1 MVTCPPP
8 YSPAAMAP
16 ANEAYSSGW
25 SSVGTAS
32 RLDPVVSGGPFGTA
46 QLLSTP
52 SRSSRRS
59 QCTRSAAPRAR
70 PRGVW
75 CSWTTNVSS
84 FPAGSGC
91 PVGGTGSAVRAGSRL
106 ARYSASGSARRP
118 PGRAGTSGGA
128 AGALGRLLLGGRGLL
143 GRGGLLRRLLLGGR
157 GLLRRGPLGRGRLL
171 RRGLFR
177 GRLVVGSGLDA
188 RLLRRGRLLRGGTGR
203 CRVVVVR
210 GAPAGALDAAAQR
223 AHEVDD
229 GGAGVGDLGDRLP
242 VARALLGLER
252 GGQRLAVV
260 VGVLGR
266 VEVTGHGGD
275 QRLGHLQFL
284 RPDGDL
290 LVEEPEVGTADLV
303 GPAHG
308 VQHEDALAHTH
319 GRERFPLPDGDLGDG
334 HLAGVL
340 QRVPQQHVRPDG
352 RAVRLEVVGLLEVD
366 GVDIVLVDELQHL
379 DLAAGGQ
386 GKFLEVLVG
395 EDDQLTVGQLVALRD
410 VAVLDL
416 FTVDRADP
424 LVLHPAAVDDVD
436 LVEPDVLVLG
446 GRVELDAD
454 ADEAEGNRPAP
465 DRSHA
470 AAFPNRLRTPS
481 PIANPW
487 PGQDRRIGAGGYPR
501 QVDRRAASPGR
512 RTHPGGE
519 GTPGADRPFPQGD
532 GRRSSFCAVAL
543 AAVAVPARAAPPA
556 PPPRRSA
563 TDARESGPTRRRTAA
578 RRTRPPSSSSGPPG
592 GWPGAQPH

>member
-59 QCTRSAAPRAR
+59 QCTRSAAPGAR
-70 PRGVW
+70 SRGVW
-75 CSWTTNVSS
+75 CSWTTKVSW

-91 PVGGTGSAVRAGSRL
+91 PAGGTGSAVRAGSRL

-128 AGALGRLLLGGRGLL
+128 AGARGRLVLGGRGALGRLLLGGRGLL

-157 GLLRRGPLGRGRLL
+157 GLLRRGPLGRGRLP
-171 RRGLFR
+171 RRGLPR
-177 GRLVVGSGLDA
+177 GRLVVGSGPGA
-188 RLLRRGRLLRGGTGR
+188 RLLPRGRLLRGGTGR

-229 GGAGVGDLGDRLP
+229 GGAGVGDLRDRLH
-242 VARALLGLER
+242 VDAALLGLEQ
-252 GGQRLAVV
+252 GGQCLAVV

-266 VEVTGHGGD
+266 VEVTGHGRD

-308 VQHEDALAHTH
+308 VQHEDALAHAH

-366 GVDIVLVDELQHL
+366 GVDLVLVDELQHL

-386 GKFLEVLVG
+386 GKFLEVLLG
-395 EDDQLTVGQLVALRD
+395 EDDQLTVGQLVALGD

-454 ADEAEGNRPAP
+454 ADEAERNRPAP
-465 DRSHA
+465 
-470 AAFPNRLRTPS
+470 
-481 PIANPW
+481 
-487 PGQDRRIGAGGYPR
+487 
-501 QVDRRAASPGR
+501 
-512 RTHPGGE
+512 
-519 GTPGADRPFPQGD
+519 
-532 GRRSSFCAVAL
+532 
-543 AAVAVPARAAPPA
+543 
-556 PPPRRSA
+556 
-563 TDARESGPTRRRTAA
+563 
-578 RRTRPPSSSSGPPG
+578 
-592 GWPGAQPH
+592 